1 MGARRFKRIA
11 PLVGVALAVAG
22 CGTSAASSGG
32 HRGGAAAAITRAYE
46 QFFNGKNGYGTKM
59 SLLQNSYLFRNVVR
73 AQDKY
78 LLARQAHVSVAHVGA
93 VSGKTAPVRFDL
105 YEGKKVALR
114 NEKGS
119 AVKVAGT
126 WKVSAATV
134 CALLHLEGYANS
146 ENYGCPATPA
156 TGTTL

>member
-1 MGARRFKRIA
+1 MGARRFTRTV
-11 PLVGVALAVAG
+11 PLVGVALVAAG
-22 CGTSAASSGG
+22 CGTSAASSSGD
-32 HRGGAAAAITRAYE
+32 RGAAAAITSAYE
-46 QFFNGKNGYGTKM
+46 QFFNGQSGYGTKM
-59 SLLQNSYLFRNVVR
+59 SLLQNSYLFRNVVE

-78 LLARQAHVSVAHVGA
+78 LLARQAHVRVAHVGA